1 MFTLEQQ
8 ASEAG
13 TCLVLS
19 GSLTI
24 YEVRDARDAL
34 LRAFGAQPSGHWQLD
49 LSALDELDT
58 AGAQLLLAAQRQLRL
73 SDAILEVCNPSA
85 SALELLQLLRLQ
97 ALFSSHGPAASG
109 DRHAQ

>member
-13 TCLVLS
+13 TRLVLG

-24 YEVRDARDAL
+24 YDVRDARDAL
-34 LRAFGAQPSGHWQLD
+34 LGAFGGQPRGHWQLD

-85 SALELLQLLRLQ
+85 AALELIKLLHLH
-97 ALFSSHGPAASG
+97 ALFPSMLPAGTG
-109 DRHAQ
+109 DGHAQ

>member
-1 MFTLEQQ
+1 MFSLTYDSNTQPAQ
-8 ASEAG
+8 MTIA
-13 TCLVLS
+13 

-34 LRAFGAQPSGHWQLD
+34 LGAFGAQPSGHWQLD

-73 SDAILEVCNPSA
+73 SDATLEVCNPSA
-85 SALELLQLLRLQ
+85 SALELLQLLHLQ